1 MKNIKNILTLGFS
14 LAMSI
19 SLHACEKPIGKNQK
33 ETAPLALRQDAA
45 PTVEK
50 HQIRVALLLDTSNSM
65 DGLINQ
71 AKAQLW
77 EIVNE
82 LSYAKC
88 GTAKPNLQI
97 GLYEYGNDGLSSH
110 EGYIRQVI
118 GFTDDLDAISERLF
132 SLTTNGGSE
141 FCGHVIQTS
150 VNQLDWGNSADDLNL
165 IFIAG
170 NEPFTQG
177 RIDYRDAISGAKEKD
192 IVINTI
198 FCGNYDQ
205 GISGNWRDGA
215 MRGNGDYM
223 VIDQNQEIVH
233 ITTPYDD
240 VILKLN
246 KKLNHTYIPY
256 GHYGSSKSAM
266 QRSEDANAQSM
277 NEAVAVKRAV
287 SKSSRLYKNKKWDL
301 VDAAEDDE
309 SVLEEVE
316 VEELPEA
323 LKGKSKE
330 ELKRYVTEKSEERQK
345 IQKEIQEL
353 NKKRQAYITA
363 QQKEQQKD
371 VLDNVMINA
380 IKKQAKRKNYSW

>member
-1 MKNIKNILTLGFS
+1 MKNIKSIIALGLAFGTS
-14 LAMSI
+14 LA
-19 SLHACEKPIGKNQK
+19 LYACENSLNKK
-33 ETAPLALRQDAA
+33 EKEPLLALHEARKPD
-45 PTVEK
+45 PEK

-82 LSYAKC
+82 LSYARC
-88 GTAKPNLQI
+88 GNTKPDLQI
-97 GLYEYGNDGLSSH
+97 GPYEYGNDGLSSR

-118 GFTDDLDAISERLF
+118 GFTDDLDDISEQLF

-150 VNQLDWGNSADDLNL
+150 VNQLDWGNNPNDLNL

-177 RIDYRDAISGAKEKD
+177 RVDYRSAISNAKEKD

-205 GISGNWRDGA
+205 GISGKWRDGA
-215 MRGNGDYM
+215 MKGNGDYM
-223 VIDQNQEIVH
+223 VIDHDQEIVH
-233 ITTPYDD
+233 IVTPYDD
-240 VILKLN
+240 IILRLNTKLN
-246 KKLNHTYIPY
+246 KTYVPY
-256 GHYGSSKSAM
+256 GAYGASKSSM
-266 QRSEDANAQSM
+266 QRTQDANAAQM

-301 VDAAEDDE
+301 VDAVEEDE
-309 SVLEEVE
+309 AALEEVVVE
-316 VEELPEA
+316 QLPEELQ
-323 LKGKSKE
+323 GKTKDE
-330 ELKRYVTEKSEERQK
+330 IKQYIQAKSEAREK
-345 IQKEIQEL
+345 IKEEIQEL
-353 NKKRQAYITA
+353 NKKRQAYIA
-363 QQKEQQKD
+363 KQQQEAQKD
-371 VLDNVMINA
+371 VLDNVMIEA
-380 IKKQAKRKNYSW
+380 IKKQAKRKDYRW